1 MTKTP
6 ALSDI
11 QALMDEYCADWIN
24 QLDLRLTGIREDGA
38 DFLWRAND
46 GICRGVDDGPKIVCG
61 QAIMAVA
68 DTATML
74 MIAGMN
80 GKFVNCTTVDS
91 STNFLRPLFAG
102 DVGVTLTALSF
113 GRKLVTARAEFRQ
126 AGSSKLAA
134 NTTSV
139 FAYI

>member
-1 MTKTP
+1 MADTP

-11 QALMDEYCADWIN
+11 QALIDVYCAPWIQ
-24 QLDLRLTGIREDGA
+24 QLDLTVTGIRSDGA
-38 DFLWRAND
+38 DFLWRTND
-46 GICRGVDDGPKIVCG
+46 DICRVVSETEKILSG

-80 GKFVNCTTVDS
+80 GKFVNCTTVDA

-102 DVGVTLTALSF
+102 DIDVSLTALSF

-126 AGSSKLAA
+126 AGGGKLAA

>member
-1 MTKTP
+1 MADTP
-6 ALSDI
+6 TLSDI
-11 QALMDEYCADWIN
+11 QALMDTYCAPWVN
-24 QLDLRLTGIREDGA
+24 ELDLRLTGLRDDGA
-38 DFLWRAND
+38 DFLWRTGD
-46 GICRGVDDGPKIVCG
+46 ETCRVVDDAQKILSG

-74 MIAGMN
+74 MIAGLN

-91 STNFLRPLFAG
+91 STNFMRPLFAG
-102 DVGVTLTALSF
+102 EIDVTLTALSF

-126 AGSSKLAA
+126 AGGGKLAA

>member
-1 MTKTP
+1 M
-6 ALSDI
+6 ADDVNLADI
-11 QALMDEYCADWIN
+11 QALMEEYCAPWVK
-24 QLDLRLTGIREDGA
+24 QLDLTITGLRDDGA
-38 DFLWRAND
+38 DFLWRTSD
-46 GICRGVDDGPKIVCG
+46 DICRVVTETQKVVSG

-74 MIAGMN
+74 MISGLN
-80 GKFVNCTTVDS
+80 GKFVNCTTVDA

-102 DVGVTLTALSF
+102 NIDVSLTALSF

-126 AGSSKLAA
+126 AGQMKLAA
-134 NTTSV
+134 HATSV